1 MTQNKFF
8 GSLLLIA
15 GTTIGAGMLALPIA
29 STGLGFG
36 VSSLIMLLLWALM
49 AYTALLMV
57 EIHQFAPS
65 DASLNQLARTLL
77 GAKGQVIASVALMFL
92 LYALCAAYIA
102 GGGEQVNQK
111 LNAWLGL
118 DLPPQA
124 GAIFFT
130 LLIGTIV
137 GLGTHCVDLIN
148 RVLFS
153 LKIIALILMLAL
165 LLPQVEGTHLLEL
178 PLEQGLIVS
187 AIPVIFT
194 SFGFHGS
201 IPSVVRYLGV
211 EVKSLRKIML
221 LGSALP
227 LLIYLLWQLGSQGV
241 LSQSQLM
248 INQSLSGFINLL
260 ASVLH
265 SQYLSSAISVFA
277 DLALATS
284 FLGVSLGLF
293 DFMAANLR
301 QQDNAAGRSF
311 TAAITFVPPLGFAL
325 FYPQGFITALG
336 YAAIALVILAI
347 FLPVAMVWVQRQ
359 TRDKANL
366 PQGYRVAGGKLGL
379 LLAMLCGVAVIGA
392 QLLG

>member
-1 MTQNKFF
+1 MTQNKFI

-29 STGLGFG
+29 SAGLGFG
-36 VSSLIMLLLWALM
+36 TSSAIMLILWALM

-65 DASLNQLARTLL
+65 DASLNHLAQHLL
-77 GAKGQVIASVALMFL
+77 GRKGQLIANSALMFL

-102 GGGEQVNQK
+102 GGGEQINQK
-111 LNAWLGL
+111 LTTWLGL
-118 DLPPQA
+118 QLPPQA
-124 GAIFFT
+124 GAVLFT
-130 LLIGTIV
+130 LLVGTIV

-148 RVLFS
+148 RGLFS
-153 LKIIALILMLAL
+153 LKIVALLLMLAL
-165 LLPQVEGTHLLEL
+165 LLPQVESPHLLEL
-178 PLEQGLIVS
+178 PLNQGLIIT

-211 EVKSLRKIML
+211 EVKALRRIML

-227 LLIYLLWQLGSQGV
+227 LMIYLLWQLGSQGV
-241 LSQSQLM
+241 LSQSQLLE
-248 INQSLSGFINLL
+248 NQSLSSFINQL

-265 SQYLSSAISVFA
+265 SEYLSSAISLFA

-293 DFMAANLR
+293 DFMASSLR
-301 QQDNAAGRSF
+301 QEDNATGRSL
-311 TAAITFVPPLGFAL
+311 TATITFLPPLGFAL

-347 FLPVAMVWVQRQ
+347 FLPVAMVWTQRQ
-359 TRDKANL
+359 TRDAANL
-366 PQGYRVAGGKLGL
+366 PTGYRVAGGKFALV
-379 LLAMLCGVAVIGA
+379 LAGIAGIAIIAA
-392 QLLG
+392 QLLS